1 MSVQDDLETVNWD
14 VSEEAHITVDNEQC
28 VTCEDKPCLHLCPAE
43 CFDYQ
48 EDQEGGIYFAY
59 EPCVE
64 CGACMVF
71 CANDPDKGAVSWSKA
86 EGGKGVEFDFG

>member
-1 MSVQDDLETVNWD
+1 VSVQDELETVSWD
-14 VSEEAHITVDNEQC
+14 VSEEPHITLDKDHCE
-28 VTCEDKPCLHLCPAE
+28 TCEDKPCLHLCPAE

-48 EDQEGGIYFAY
+48 EDQQGNIYFAY

-71 CANDPDKGAVSWSKA
+71 CRNDPDKGAVSWSKA